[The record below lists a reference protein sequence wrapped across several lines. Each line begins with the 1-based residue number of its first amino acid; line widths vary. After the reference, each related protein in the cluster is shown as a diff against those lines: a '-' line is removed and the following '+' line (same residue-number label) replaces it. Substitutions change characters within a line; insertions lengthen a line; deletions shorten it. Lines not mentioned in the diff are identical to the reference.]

1 MLNKDYTAKLL
12 NLEDVI
18 ITDVKNL
25 SNEVHISL
33 QLPRKAHVCPA
44 CGAVTDRIH
53 DYRMQTIKDVPLAR
67 NTFLHLRKRRYRC
80 ACGKRFFEEN
90 TFLPRYYRITSR
102 LVSEIIHAFE
112 KVVPA
117 KEIGCRFNV
126 SGVTAMEILMPVEN
140 YYDVIVNDSSYH
152 LLPGEILVIPPG
164 ELHELIAPNE
174 GKRFV
179 FLFDITLITKL
190 KSFSGIQSL
199 LAQPLYVT
207 PETYPKIYNDIYQL
221 LTQMCNEYFSQ
232 KEYSELIIYSLL
244 INFFVKF
251 AYNRINAE
259 ALFPKV
265 QLDKQKEYIQKFNA
279 LMTYIDTHYTEN
291 LDLETVAKS
300 VGFSKY
306 HFSRLFK
313 QYTNFT
319 FGDYL
324 CYRRIKAAEE
334 LLANADLSITE
345 VAIQAGF
352 PSISTFNRLFKQ
364 HKSCTP
370 SEYRS
375 KEHTFH
381 NP

>member
-1 MLNKDYTAKLL
+1 
-12 NLEDVI
+12 
-18 ITDVKNL
+18 
-25 SNEVHISL
+25 
-33 QLPRKAHVCPA
+33 
-44 CGAVTDRIH
+44 
-53 DYRMQTIKDVPLAR
+53 
-67 NTFLHLRKRRYRC
+67 
-80 ACGKRFFEEN
+80 
-90 TFLPRYYRITSR
+90 
-102 LVSEIIHAFE
+102 
-112 KVVPA
+112 
-117 KEIGCRFNV
+117 
-126 SGVTAMEILMPVEN
+126 
-140 YYDVIVNDSSYH
+140 
-152 LLPGEILVIPPG
+152 
-164 ELHELIAPNE
+164 
-174 GKRFV
+174 
-179 FLFDITLITKL
+179 
-190 KSFSGIQSL
+190 
-199 LAQPLYVT
+199 
-207 PETYPKIYNDIYQL
+207 
-221 LTQMCNEYFSQ
+221 MCNEYFSQ

-352 PSISTFNRLFKQ
+352 SQYLHF
-364 HKSCTP
+364 
-370 SEYRS
+370 
-375 KEHTFH
+375 
-381 NP
+381 

>member
-1 MLNKDYTAKLL
+1 
-12 NLEDVI
+12 
-18 ITDVKNL
+18 
-25 SNEVHISL
+25 
-33 QLPRKAHVCPA
+33 
-44 CGAVTDRIH
+44 
-53 DYRMQTIKDVPLAR
+53 
-67 NTFLHLRKRRYRC
+67 
-80 ACGKRFFEEN
+80 
-90 TFLPRYYRITSR
+90 
-102 LVSEIIHAFE
+102 
-112 KVVPA
+112 
-117 KEIGCRFNV
+117 
-126 SGVTAMEILMPVEN
+126 MPVEN

-259 ALFPKV
+259 ALFPKI

-334 LLANADLSITE
+334 LLANPDLSITE

-364 HKSCTP
+364 HKNCTP

>member
-1 MLNKDYTAKLL
+1 
-12 NLEDVI
+12 
-18 ITDVKNL
+18 
-25 SNEVHISL
+25 
-33 QLPRKAHVCPA
+33 
-44 CGAVTDRIH
+44 
-53 DYRMQTIKDVPLAR
+53 
-67 NTFLHLRKRRYRC
+67 
-80 ACGKRFFEEN
+80 
-90 TFLPRYYRITSR
+90 
-102 LVSEIIHAFE
+102 
-112 KVVPA
+112 
-117 KEIGCRFNV
+117 
-126 SGVTAMEILMPVEN
+126 MPVEN

-190 KSFSGIQSL
+190 KSFSDIQSL

-334 LLANADLSITE
+334 LLANPDLSITE

-364 HKSCTP
+364 HKAALPASIVPKNILFITHKAKHPQTLPLVQMFGGVLFYDRSAFKNSFLCIFCFP
-370 SEYRS
+370 FDKYYLYINSE
-375 KEHTFH
+375 
-381 NP
+381 NPALPPISFVAYMNNPNRQPVK

>member
-1 MLNKDYTAKLL
+1 MTKLF
-12 NLEDVI
+12 NG
-18 ITDVKNL
+18 N
-25 SNEVHISL
+25 
-33 QLPRKAHVCPA
+33 
-44 CGAVTDRIH
+44 
-53 DYRMQTIKDVPLAR
+53 
-67 NTFLHLRKRRYRC
+67 HLDLYSINSDFT
-80 ACGKRFFEEN
+80 G
-90 TFLPRYYRITSR
+90 PRYFTIDQEEVEFHNATTIRIW
-102 LVSEIIHAFE
+102 
-112 KVVPA
+112 
-117 KEIGCRFNV
+117 FNEQ
-126 SGVTAMEILMPVEN
+126 SADFPSHRHTAMEILMPVEN

-334 LLANADLSITE
+334 LLANPDLSITE

-364 HKSCTP
+364 HKNCTP

>member
-1 MLNKDYTAKLL
+1 VDKDQCITRINQEITAAHTYLKEAQWLFITFGSSFVYKLKDTG
-12 NLEDVI
+12 NYVGNCHK
-18 ITDVKNL
+18 V
-25 SNEVHISL
+25 
-33 QLPRKAHVCPA
+33 PA
-44 CGAVTDRIH
+44 V
-53 DYRMQTIKDVPLAR
+53 Q
-67 NTFLHLRKRRYRC
+67 
-80 ACGKRFFEEN
+80 
-90 TFLPRYYRITSR
+90 
-102 LVSEIIHAFE
+102 FE
-112 KVVPA
+112 K
-117 KEIGCRFNV
+117 E
-126 SGVTAMEILMPVEN
+126 
-140 YYDVIVNDSSYH
+140 
-152 LLPGEILVIPPG
+152 
-164 ELHELIAPNE
+164 
-174 GKRFV
+174 
-179 FLFDITLITKL
+179 
-190 KSFSGIQSL
+190 
-199 LAQPLYVT
+199 
-207 PETYPKIYNDIYQL
+207 L
-221 LTQMCNEYFSQ
+221 LTGESII

>member
-1 MLNKDYTAKLL
+1 MTKLFNGNHL
-12 NLEDVI
+12 DLYSINSDFTGSRYFTIDQEEVEFHNATTI
-18 ITDVKNL
+18 RIWF
-25 SNEVHISL
+25 NEQSADFPSHW
-33 QLPRKAHVCPA
+33 H
-44 CGAVTDRIH
+44 
-53 DYRMQTIKDVPLAR
+53 
-67 NTFLHLRKRRYRC
+67 
-80 ACGKRFFEEN
+80 
-90 TFLPRYYRITSR
+90 
-102 LVSEIIHAFE
+102 
-112 KVVPA
+112 
-117 KEIGCRFNV
+117 
-126 SGVTAMEILMPVEN
+126 TAMEILMPVEN

-265 QLDKQKEYIQKFNA
+265 QLDKQKEYIQKFNT

-300 VGFSKY
+300 VGFVNIISPDCLSNILISLLETTYVTDASKPLKN
-306 HFSRLFK
+306 FWPTLTSPLPRLLSRQDFPVSPLL
-313 QYTNFT
+313 TGSSSST
-319 FGDYL
+319 
-324 CYRRIKAAEE
+324 KAA
-334 LLANADLSITE
+334 LPASIVPKNILFITHKAKHPQTLPLVQMFGGVLFYDRSAFKNSFLCIFCFPFDKYYLYINSE
-345 VAIQAGF
+345 NPALPPISFVAYMNN
-352 PSISTFNRLFKQ
+352 PNRQPVK
-364 HKSCTP
+364 
-370 SEYRS
+370 
-375 KEHTFH
+375 
-381 NP
+381 

>member
-1 MLNKDYTAKLL
+1 MTKFFNGNHLDLYSINSDFTGSRYFTIDQEEVEFHNATT
-12 NLEDVI
+12 I
-18 ITDVKNL
+18 RIWF
-25 SNEVHISL
+25 NEQSADFPSHW
-33 QLPRKAHVCPA
+33 H
-44 CGAVTDRIH
+44 
-53 DYRMQTIKDVPLAR
+53 
-67 NTFLHLRKRRYRC
+67 
-80 ACGKRFFEEN
+80 
-90 TFLPRYYRITSR
+90 
-102 LVSEIIHAFE
+102 
-112 KVVPA
+112 
-117 KEIGCRFNV
+117 
-126 SGVTAMEILMPVEN
+126 TAMEILMPVEN